1 MRRKNRRRT
10 RRIALLLACVLA
22 LGTAIPASADETD
35 ELKAKITDLNQQLE
49 NIAKDKK
56 AIQSK
61 IAGARSDKEKKLLEK
76 TEWESQIQLTRDE
89 IAALDGRIALLEEAI
104 EVKEGEIGDKQAD
117 IEENYALYRERIR
130 AMYLAGESSTLS
142 MVLGASDFTD
152 FLMRTEVVRSTAQH
166 DRDLLE
172 SLKSDRAALEE
183 AQQELESDKSQVEQD
198 RSETNAKKA
207 ELEAE
212 LEAVKDDIQDIALLE
227 QAYLADAANINK
239 QEAAVQAALDAFYA
253 QLETTTEYVGG
264 EMSWPVPGFSTI
276 SSGYGWRFNNS
287 NFHTGIDIA
296 STPGR
301 GGIYGASIKA
311 ANTGKVVLAQGGNGS
326 TGYGNYVI
334 VDHGGGRTTLYGHM
348 SSISVSVGQTV
359 ARGEEIG
366 KVGST
371 GWVTGPHLHFEVRI
385 DGKHQNPMG
394 YLQG

>member
-1 MRRKNRRRT
+1 MGKKRKGRRT
-10 RRIALLLACVLA
+10 ALLLALLLS
-22 LGTAIPASADETD
+22 LGTWTPVRANEADD
-35 ELKAKITDLNQQLE
+35 IKSKIEDLNDQLE
-49 NIAKDKK
+49 DIAAQKK
-56 AIQSK
+56 AVQSK
-61 IAGARSDKEKKLLEK
+61 IANTRSDKEKKLLEK
-76 TEWESQIQLTRDE
+76 TEWETQIQLTRDE
-89 IAALDGRIALLEEAI
+89 IAALDERIALLEEAI
-104 EVKEGEIGDKQAD
+104 KVKEGEIGDKQAD

-172 SLKSDRAALEE
+172 RLKNDRLELEE
-183 AQQELESDKSQVEQD
+183 AQQELEENKSQVKAD
-198 RSETNAKKA
+198 RSATEEKKA
-207 ELEAE
+207 QLEDELD
-212 LEAVKDDIQDIALLE
+212 AVQDEIQDIALLE
-227 QAYLADAANINK
+227 QAYLADAAKYNK
-239 QEAAVQAALDAFYA
+239 MEAEAQAALDAFYA

-276 SSGYGWRFNNS
+276 SSSYGWRFNNT

-311 ANTGKVVLAQGGNGS
+311 ANTGKIVLAQGGNS
-326 TGYGNYVI
+326 SSGYGNYVI

-371 GWVTGPHLHFEVRI
+371 GWATGPHLHFEVRI
-385 DGKHQNPMG
+385 DGKHANPIS

>member
-1 MRRKNRRRT
+1 MKGKRKGRRA
-10 RRIALLLACVLA
+10 ALFLAVLLAVGA
-22 LGTAIPASADETD
+22 PAPVRAEDADEI
-35 ELKAKITDLNQQLE
+35 KSKISDLNHQLE
-49 NIAKDKK
+49 DIAAQKK
-56 AIQSK
+56 AVQSK

-89 IAALDGRIALLEEAI
+89 IAALNERIGLLEDAI
-104 EVKEGEIGDKQAD
+104 DIKQGEISDKQAE
-117 IEENYALYRERIR
+117 IEENYALYRERMR

-172 SLKSDRAALEE
+172 SLKTDREALED
-183 AQQELESDKSQVEQD
+183 AQRELESNKSQVERD
-198 RSETNAKKA
+198 RSETQQK
-207 ELEAE
+207 EDQLEKE
-212 LEAVKDDIQDIALLE
+212 LEAVQDEIQDIALME

-239 QEAAVQAALDAFYA
+239 MEAAAQAALDAFYA

-301 GGIYGASIKA
+301 GGIYGASVKA
-311 ANTGKVVLAQGGNGS
+311 ANTGKVVLAQGGNS
-326 TGYGNYVI
+326 SVGYGNYII
-334 VDHGGGRTTLYGHM
+334 VDHGGGRTTLYGHL
-348 SSISVSVGQTV
+348 SALSVSVGQSV

-366 KVGST
+366 KVGQS
-371 GWVTGPHLHFEVRI
+371 GWATGPHLHFEVRI
-385 DGKHQNPMG
+385 DGKHTNPIG